1 MFKCSIKVGNTF
13 KNIITCSPSRDA
25 TAASEGYFRI
35 HFAHYMILHG
45 IASNEK
51 RLYKL
56 QGKRADLY
64 KQRERHAAEE
74 VRTPRKI
81 QVICIC
87 SNTLCIYNKTVVIY

>member
-1 MFKCSIKVGNTF
+1 MR
-13 KNIITCSPSRDA
+13 PPRARD
-25 TAASEGYFRI
+25 TSEFTLHI
-35 HFAHYMILHG
+35 VLHG

-74 VRTPRKI
+74 VRILERKI
-81 QVICIC
+81 QVICIY
-87 SNTLCIYNKTVVIY
+87 STLCIYNKTVVI